1 MPRRRVTTQPGEQ
14 VGGPIAIVQILQR
27 SWTKAARGGPL
38 AAQHRRLP
46 DALLLPRALP
56 GEPPARYLIQCAEFD
71 EATISGDSA
80 HLTIRQETTVGPHR
94 FDNIELRPLLG
105 ALQVNLR
112 WCWGAPWRWSQNGHR
127 DLFTLRPGTW
137 GRVEYNYRSGGDEAW
152 TYAHYV
158 INIALTATPTARLF
172 LDTAPAHRYR
182 DLARLW

>member
-1 MPRRRVTTQPGEQ
+1 MARRRITTQPGEQ

-27 SWTKAARGGPL
+27 SWTKAARGAPL
-38 AAQHRRLP
+38 AAQRRRLP
-46 DALLLPRALP
+46 DAIPLPRPLP
-56 GEPPARYLIQCAEFD
+56 SAPPARYLIQRAEFD
-71 EATISGDSA
+71 ETTVSGEPSRLA
-80 HLTIRQETTVGPHR
+80 VHQEATVGPHR

-105 ALQVNLR
+105 ALQVDLR
-112 WCWGAPWRWSQNGHR
+112 WFWGAPWRWSRHG
-127 DLFTLRPGTW
+127 LFTLRPGTW